1 MNANSAML
9 LTGFILNGLNKGN
22 SFQKRSSYLSVC
34 LEINTIFVDLIKTTC
49 KNSISYSYFPS

>member
-22 SFQKRSSYLSVC
+22 SFRKRSSYLSVC
-34 LEINTIFVDLIKTTC
+34 LEIYTIFVDLIK
-49 KNSISYSYFPS
+49 N